1 MKFSTIEG
9 AKTYACENIGKYE
22 AVDAYVGGKPSY
34 ICSTSLPLEERLRNP
49 IEKAVE
55 DFLVDL
61 GMKRDVCQQIA
72 VDIGAEVTGDLIDK
86 IEKHANVNIVCAYL
100 DY

>member
-1 MKFSTIEG
+1 MNFTTIEE

-22 AVDAYVGGKPSY
+22 AVEAYVGEKPSY
-34 ICSTSLPLEERLRNP
+34 ICSTAIPLEERLRDP

-61 GMKRDVCQQIA
+61 GIERDKCRDIA
-72 VDIGAEVTGDLIDK
+72 ADIGAEMSSELIDQ
-86 IEKHANVNIVCAYL
+86 IEKHADVNIVCAYL

>member
-1 MKFSTIEG
+1 MNFSTIEE

-22 AVDAYVGGKPSY
+22 AVEAYVGGKPSY
-34 ICSTSLPLEERLRNP
+34 ICSTSLPLEERLRDP

-61 GMKRDVCQQIA
+61 GIERDKCRDIA
-72 VDIGAEVTGDLIDK
+72 ADIGAKMSSELIDQ
-86 IEKHANVNIVCAYL
+86 IEKHADVNIVCAYL